1 MRIPTNK
8 RRWPR
13 TCIAACAGLLLAV
26 RAAAGVGAQADGS
39 AASGGT
45 TARPDTERVQPPTL
59 RKQLAADE
67 AQFRALRGDLDAQK
81 QLIEQQQRR
90 IEALQS
96 ALARQETQ
104 YLDLRR
110 SLDATTLEM
119 QRAGTARVNEG
130 PATQPMPGPDS
141 AATDTPVQTAQQP
154 VGTAPPSD
162 NRPPSV
168 APIFDQPGVLTPRGK
183 FVLEPSYQFGY
194 SSTDR
199 VALVGYTIIP
209 ALLIGLIDVQQ
220 IRSTTQVAE
229 LTARYGITNRMEI
242 EVRVPYVAGHTDTTG
257 REILTGSAINQV
269 FTTRGEG
276 LGDVE
281 ATLRYQFNNGGAD
294 RPYYVGWLRFK
305 SRTGTDPF
313 EVATDCVQTCLA
325 NNTTGTGLP
334 LAIPTGSGFYSL
346 QPGLT
351 WLFPSD
357 PVVLFGN
364 VSYLH
369 NFPRDNVSLT
379 LIDGAKEPL
388 GNVKVGD
395 VFDVSV
401 GVGLALNDRAL
412 ISFGYDQSL
421 VGTTTANGQ
430 TLAGSSRTVL
440 GSLLIGGSYKLNDH
454 HTLNVTLGVG
464 VTRDT
469 PDVTLTV
476 RLPTTF

>member
-1 MRIPTNK
+1 MT
-8 RRWPR
+8 
-13 TCIAACAGLLLAV
+13 AGN
-26 RAAAGVGAQADGS
+26 GAQSGGTA
-39 AASGGT
+39 AASG
-45 TARPDTERVQPPTL
+45 DTVAQPHAGHPLPAAL
-59 RKQLAADE
+59 RIRLAAE
-67 AQFRALRGDLDAQK
+67 AAQFRALRRELEVQK
-81 QLIEQQQRR
+81 RLIEQQQRR
-90 IEALQS
+90 IEALQNE
-96 ALARQETQ
+96 LAAQENQ
-104 YLDLRR
+104 YLGLRK
-110 SLDATTLEM
+110 SLDSTALDV
-119 QRAGTARVNEG
+119 QRAGTARAADG

-141 AATDTPVQTAQQP
+141 TAPDTQAQAAQQP
-154 VGTAPPSD
+154 VGTAPASD

-242 EVRVPYVAGHTDTTG
+242 EVRVPYVDGYTDTTG

-269 FTTRGEG
+269 FTTRGKG

-281 ATLRYQFNNGGAD
+281 STLRYQFNNGGAD
-294 RPYYVGWLRFK
+294 QPYYVGWLRFK

-313 EVATDCVQTCLA
+313 EVATDCVQTCLP

-334 LAIPTGSGFYSL
+334 LQIPTGSGFYSL

-357 PVVLFGN
+357 PVVFFGN

-379 LIDGAKEPL
+379 LVNGAQEPL
-388 GNVKVGD
+388 GNVHVGD
-395 VFDVSV
+395 VFDASV
-401 GVGLALNDRAL
+401 GMGLALNDRAL

-430 TLAGSSRTVL
+430 TLAGSTRTVL